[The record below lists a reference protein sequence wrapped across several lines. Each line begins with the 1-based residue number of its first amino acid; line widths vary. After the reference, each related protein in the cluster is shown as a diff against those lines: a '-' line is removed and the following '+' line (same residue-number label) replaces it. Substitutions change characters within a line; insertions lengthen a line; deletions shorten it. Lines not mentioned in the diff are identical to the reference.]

1 MSKRRFVLSEA
12 ERNSLL
18 HSFNTCKDASE
29 RIRYQ
34 AVRLYGEG
42 YGAEEVIS
50 ITGCSRSSLQNW
62 CRDYR
67 KDPSQGLVDKRQGG
81 NRALLSELQIEEI
94 QDILHQYSPR
104 ERLGLKAQTATGE
117 FWTIEDLALLLQEK
131 YGVEY
136 KSRTSYIDLL
146 RQCGFSYQ
154 KTEKVFKNHSAQKIA
169 EFEEYL
175 EKN

>member
-1 MSKRRFVLSEA
+1 MSKRRFTLSEA

-18 HSFNTCKDASE
+18 HSFNTCQDASE

-42 YGAEEVIS
+42 YDAEEVLS

-81 NRALLSELQIEEI
+81 NRAFLSQLQIEEV
-94 QDILHQYSPR
+94 QNTLHQYSPK
-104 ERLGLKAQTATGE
+104 ERLGLKAQTTTGQ
-117 FWTIEDLALLLQEK
+117 FWSIEDLALLLHEK
-131 YGVEY
+131 YDVEY
-136 KSRTSYIDLL
+136 KSRTSYINLL

-154 KTEKVFKNHSAQKIA
+154 KTEQVFKNHSAQKVA